1 MRLRLVRT
9 AFVFA
14 FLLPLVASAQSQRAG
29 DVTLTVARHDI
40 QGSTVHYRHGLLLDG
55 LMTRH
60 VHPSAAWSPL
70 VAGGIGIVRGN
81 MPECDIQP
89 DGRCAPS
96 GNFFALNTL
105 VGVERSAGR
114 IRARLFAGPALHSGN
129 DATSI
134 GLQGRVALTVPL
146 DELFGAGIMIRA
158 TRLPSH
164 HGEALTLWAFGG
176 SVTF

>member
-1 MRLRLVRT
+1 MRLRLFSAASVI
-9 AFVFA
+9 V
-14 FLLPLVASAQSQRAG
+14 FLLPSVAFAQPKRG
-29 DVTLTVARHDI
+29 RDITLTVGRHDI
-40 QGSTVHYRHGLLLDG
+40 RGSKVDYRHGLLIDG
-55 LMTRH
+55 LVTGH

-81 MPECDIQP
+81 MPECAVQP

-114 IRARLFAGPALHSGN
+114 MLARLFVGPALHSGN

-146 DELFGAGIMIRA
+146 DELVGLGIMIRA